1 MGVDFWLLLFYFA
14 AMKKLLYIL
23 LLFPLVTSAQSSD
36 FIILKKK
43 NKTIRNI
50 FAGSNIEFMTTRG
63 AYRDALINAI
73 KNDSIYL
80 QEFVVNR
87 VPTTFGSYMLDTV
100 GSFRYAY
107 HYNEIGSFGPKK
119 QKGFNVS
126 GSGAALMGGG
136 ALLTLASGVSY
147 LADKEKFSP
156 GLLAAAVG
164 LGGLGYLMNSSAG
177 KGMVIGKKYRLQYMK
192 MK

>member
-1 MGVDFWLLLFYFA
+1 MALTFLFCGMKLLLYFFFILPFA
-14 AMKKLLYIL
+14 A
-23 LLFPLVTSAQSSD
+23 SAQSSD

-50 FAGSNIEFMTTRG
+50 FAGSNIEFVTTNG

-73 KNDSIYL
+73 NNDSIYL
-80 QEFVVNR
+80 QEFVVQR
-87 VPTTFGSYMLDTV
+87 IPTTFGTYMIDTV
-100 GSFRYAY
+100 GSFRYIY
-107 HYNEIGSFGPKK
+107 HYNQIGSFGPKK

-136 ALLTLASGVSY
+136 TLLTLASGVSY

-164 LGGLGYLMNSSAG
+164 LGGLGYLMNKSAG
-177 KGMVIGKKYRLQYMK
+177 KEMIVGKKYRLQYMRTK
-192 MK
+192 

>member
-1 MGVDFWLLLFYFA
+1 
-14 AMKKLLYIL
+14 MKKLLLL
-23 LLFPLVTSAQSSD
+23 LLFFPLISFSQSSD
-36 FIILKKK
+36 FLILKKK

-50 FAGSNIEFMTTRG
+50 FAGSNIEFVSTNG
-63 AYRDALINAI
+63 AYRDAYITGI

-87 VPTTFGSYMLDTV
+87 IPTTFGTYMLDTA
-100 GSFRYAY
+100 GSFRYIY
-107 HYNEIGSFGPKK
+107 HYNQIGSFGPPK
-119 QKGFNVS
+119 QRGFNVS

-136 ALLTLASGVSY
+136 ILLTLASGVSY

-156 GLLAAAVG
+156 ELLAAAVG
-164 LGGLGYLMNSSAG
+164 LGGLGYLMNKSAG
-177 KGMVIGKKYRLQYMK
+177 KGMVIGKKYKLQYMK

>member
-1 MGVDFWLLLFYFA
+1 
-14 AMKKLLYIL
+14 MKLLLYIF
-23 LLFPLVTSAQSSD
+23 LLFPFAATAQSSD

-50 FAGSNIEFMTTRG
+50 FAGSNIEFVTTGG
-63 AYRDALINAI
+63 AYRDAYINAI

-80 QEFVVNR
+80 QEFLVNR
-87 VPTTFGSYMLDTV
+87 VPTTFGSFMLDTV
-100 GSFRYAY
+100 GSFRYTY
-107 HYNEIGSFGPKK
+107 HYNQIGSFGPRK
-119 QKGFNVS
+119 QRGFNMS

-136 ALLTLASGVSY
+136 ALLTIASGVSY

-164 LGGLGYLMNSSAG
+164 LGGLGYLMSKGSS
-177 KGMVIGKKYRLQYMK
+177 KGMVVGNKYRLQYMK
-192 MK
+192 MN

>member
-1 MGVDFWLLLFYFA
+1 
-14 AMKKLLYIL
+14 MKQLLYFFIL
-23 LLFPLVTSAQSSD
+23 FSSTAAAQSSD

-43 NKTIRNI
+43 DKTIRNI
-50 FAGSNIEFMTTRG
+50 FAGSNIQFISTNG

-87 VPTTFGSYMLDTV
+87 IPTTFGTYMLDTA
-100 GSFRYAY
+100 GSFRYVY
-107 HYNEIGSFGPKK
+107 HYNQIGSFGPRK
-119 QKGFNVS
+119 QKGFNMS

-136 ALLTLASGVSY
+136 ALLTIASGVSY

-177 KGMVIGKKYRLQYMK
+177 KGMVVGKKYRLQYMK

>member
-1 MGVDFWLLLFYFA
+1 MRL
-14 AMKKLLYIL
+14 LLYIFFL
-23 LLFPLVTSAQSSD
+23 IPLASPAQSSD

-43 NKTIRNI
+43 DKTIRNI
-50 FAGSNIEFMTTRG
+50 FAGSNIAFVTTNG
-63 AYRDALINAI
+63 VYRDAYINAI
-73 KNDSIYL
+73 NNDSIYL

-87 VPTTFGSYMLDTV
+87 AMTTFGTYILDTA
-100 GSFRYAY
+100 GSFRYVY
-107 HYNEIGSFGPKK
+107 HYNQIGSFGPPK
-119 QKGFNVS
+119 QKGFNMS

-136 ALLTLASGVSY
+136 TLLTLASGVSY

-164 LGGLGYLMNSSAG
+164 LGGLGYLMNKSAS
-177 KGMVIGKKYRLQYMK
+177 KGMVIGNKYRLQYMK

>member
-1 MGVDFWLLLFYFA
+1 
-14 AMKKLLYIL
+14 MKKLLLL
-23 LLFPLVTSAQSSD
+23 LLFFPLVSFSQSSD

-50 FAGSNIEFMTTRG
+50 FAGSNIEFVTTGG
-63 AYRDALINAI
+63 AYRDAYITGI

-87 VPTTFGSYMLDTV
+87 IPTTFGTYMLDTA
-100 GSFRYAY
+100 GSFRYIY
-107 HYNEIGSFGPKK
+107 HYNQIGSFGPPK

-136 ALLTLASGVSY
+136 ILLTLASGVSY

-156 GLLAAAVG
+156 ELLAAAAG
-164 LGGLGYLMNSSAG
+164 LGGLGYLMNKSAG
-177 KGMVIGKKYRLQYMK
+177 KGMTIGKKYKLQYMK
-192 MK
+192 MQ

>member
-1 MGVDFWLLLFYFA
+1 
-14 AMKKLLYIL
+14 MKILLYIF
-23 LLFPLVTSAQSSD
+23 LLFPFASSAQSSD

-50 FAGSNIEFMTTRG
+50 FAGSNISFVTTGG
-63 AYRDALINAI
+63 AYRDAYITGI
-73 KNDSIYL
+73 KKDSIYL

-87 VPTTFGSYMLDTV
+87 IPTTLGTYVLDTA
-100 GSFRYAY
+100 GSFRYIY
-107 HYNEIGSFGPKK
+107 HYNQIGSFGPPQ

-164 LGGLGYLMNSSAG
+164 LGGLGYLMNKSSG
-177 KGMVIGKKYRLQYMK
+177 KGMVIGKKYTLQYMK
-192 MK
+192 MQ

>member
-1 MGVDFWLLLFYFA
+1 
-14 AMKKLLYIL
+14 MKRLLYIF
-23 LLFPLVTSAQSSD
+23 LFIPFAASSQSSD

-50 FAGSNIEFMTTRG
+50 FAGTNIEFVSTTG
-63 AYRDALINAI
+63 AYRNAYINAI

-87 VPTTFGSYMLDTV
+87 VPTTFGTYMLDTA
-100 GSFRYAY
+100 GSFRYIY
-107 HYNEIGSFGPKK
+107 HYNQIAAFGPPKRS
-119 QKGFNVS
+119 GFNVS

-147 LADKEKFSP
+147 LSNKEKFSP

-164 LGGLGYLMNSSAG
+164 LGGLGYLMSTSG
-177 KGMVIGKKYRLQYMK
+177 SKGMTVGKKYRLQYMK
-192 MK
+192 MGNNKTN

>member
-1 MGVDFWLLLFYFA
+1 
-14 AMKKLLYIL
+14 MKLLLYIFL
-23 LLFPLVTSAQSSD
+23 LLPFTAASQSSD

-50 FAGSNIEFMTTRG
+50 FAGSNIEFMSTTG
-63 AYRDALINAI
+63 AYRNAYINAI
-73 KNDSIYL
+73 RNDSIYL

-87 VPTTFGSYMLDTV
+87 IPTTFGTYMLDTA
-100 GSFRYAY
+100 GSFRYVY
-107 HYNEIGSFGPKK
+107 HYNQVGSFGPKK
-119 QKGFNVS
+119 QKGFNVN

-136 ALLTLASGVSY
+136 ALLTVASGVSY

-164 LGGLGYLMNSSAG
+164 LGGLGYLMNRSSG
-177 KGMVIGKKYRLQYMK
+177 KGMLIGKKYRLQYMK
-192 MK
+192 MQ

>member
-1 MGVDFWLLLFYFA
+1 
-14 AMKKLLYIL
+14 MKLLLYIL
-23 LLFPLVTSAQSSD
+23 FFFPIVVAAQSSD

-43 NKTIRNI
+43 GKTVRNI
-50 FAGSNIEFMTTRG
+50 FAGSNIAFVTTNG
-63 AYRDALINAI
+63 AYRDAYINAI

-87 VPTTFGSYMLDTV
+87 IMTTFGTYILDTP
-100 GSFRYAY
+100 GSFRYTY
-107 HYNEIGSFGPKK
+107 HYKQIGAFGAPA
-119 QKGFNVS
+119 QRGFNIS

-136 ALLTLASGVSY
+136 ALLTIASGISY

-164 LGGLGYLMNSSAG
+164 LGGLGYLMNSSSS
-177 KGMVIGKKYRLQYMK
+177 KGMTIGKKYTLQYMK
-192 MK
+192 MQ

>member
-1 MGVDFWLLLFYFA
+1 
-14 AMKKLLYIL
+14 MKQLLYIFL
-23 LLFPLVTSAQSSD
+23 LIPFSVPAQSSD

-50 FAGSNIEFMTTRG
+50 FAGSNIEFISTNG

-87 VPTTFGSYMLDTV
+87 VPTTFGTYMLDTV
-100 GSFRYAY
+100 GSFRYMY
-107 HYNEIGSFGPKK
+107 HYNQIGSFGPKK
-119 QKGFNVS
+119 QRGFNVG

-136 ALLTLASGVSY
+136 ALLTVASGVSY

-164 LGGLGYLMNSSAG
+164 LGGLGYLMNSSSG
-177 KGMVIGKKYRLQYMK
+177 KGMVVGKKYRLQYMK